1 MSDWTLLSNHGLV
14 LLSVVEKP
22 EATTREMAT
31 DLGMTER
38 SVQRIVSD
46 LNSEGYVKK
55 ERAGRRNRYQVDPSK
70 PLRHPVKSDKS
81 VGNLLAELV
90 TQ

>member
-14 LLSVVEKP
+14 LLSVADKP
-22 EATTREMAT
+22 EATTREVAA
-31 DLGMTER
+31 DLGVTER

-46 LNSEGYVKK
+46 LDSAGYIKK
-55 ERAGRRNRYQVDPSK
+55 ERVGRRNRYLVDREK
-70 PLRHPVKSDKS
+70 PLRHPLKKDKS